1 MIAITGGV
9 AAGKSVLAAELG
21 AAVAA
26 WPERPNLEIVCT
38 DGFLFDNAT
47 LEARGLSLR
56 KGFPESYDLDGMK
69 AALAG
74 VREGPTRF
82 PAYSHTTYDVDPAL
96 AREVATPDVL
106 IVDGLG
112 LSVDLGVA
120 ADGRRLIDVL
130 IYLDADEADLELWF
144 TERLLGLWR
153 AAEHDPTSF
162 YARFRHLDEASARA
176 FAAGV
181 WQAINL
187 PNLRDHIAPGR
198 ALADIVVRKRR
209 DHAIATID
217 AR

>member
-1 MIAITGGV
+1 
-9 AAGKSVLAAELG
+9 
-21 AAVAA
+21 
-26 WPERPNLEIVCT
+26 
-38 DGFLFDNAT
+38 
-47 LEARGLSLR
+47 
-56 KGFPESYDLDGMK
+56 
-69 AALAG
+69 
-74 VREGPTRF
+74 
-82 PAYSHTTYDVDPAL
+82 
-96 AREVATPDVL
+96 
-106 IVDGLG
+106 
-112 LSVDLGVA
+112 
-120 ADGRRLIDVL
+120 
-130 IYLDADEADLELWF
+130 F